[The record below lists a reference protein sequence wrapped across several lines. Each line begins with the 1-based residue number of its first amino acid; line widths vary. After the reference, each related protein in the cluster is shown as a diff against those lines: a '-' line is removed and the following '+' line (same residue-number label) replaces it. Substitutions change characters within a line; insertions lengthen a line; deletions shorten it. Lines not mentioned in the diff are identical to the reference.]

1 MNLIFENVEDRLN
14 FTNCDDI
21 NSSGIRRLTASPMV
35 ASMMSWKDLKFPRSR
50 LGKLSLTV
58 DSWSNRKTYDSYI
71 ISTGV
76 THSPNDW
83 CGYTDLGKQ
92 YDPYMLERKSVFAY
106 LSEKQLS
113 AMRKKKCFLLLDQ
126 SHEGYHTNWLFDW
139 FSDCCTQ
146 YNVSPTQIIYVTGNL
161 GVIEEYANWCNEHPD
176 KEHMCVIPNIQFEEF
191 IYDTAEKQVEII
203 PTSDKQIEYKIQ
215 NINNIKIYNAFQKRS
230 RPHRIWLF
238 SKLYENN
245 LIDHGINSMNA
256 FSYRNSYY
264 EGKML
269 DVELYNSVIKLL
281 PMYPRTDLDDN
292 FKDGF
297 QGPLGGLFERDLN
310 HQATLDSWVS
320 VISEA
325 SFAENTCFISEKTF
339 KPIATR
345 HPFIMYGNKHSLQYL
360 RTLGYKTFDGFIDE
374 SYDDLESWE
383 RLDAIIKILKDI
395 RDMPDE
401 KKIQWFSSM
410 KDILDHNFKVLKDNS
425 TVNMPNAI
433 DTLRDYVS
441 GVNHA

>member
-1 MNLIFENVEDRLN
+1 MNFIFEVLSRQLN
-14 FTNCDDI
+14 FTNCDDV
-21 NSSGIRRLTASPMV
+21 NSSGIKRFTASPMLG
-35 ASMMSWKDLKFPRSR
+35 SILHQKKFKS
-50 LGKLSLTV
+50 SVSNYITQI
-58 DSWSNRKTYDSYI
+58 DSWSNRKLYNQYI
-71 ISTGV
+71 IASGV
-76 THSPNDW
+76 THSPVDW

-92 YDPYMLERKSVFAY
+92 YDLNMLERKSVFAY

-139 FSDCCTQ
+139 FSDCCTH
-146 YNVSPTQIIYVTGNL
+146 YNISPTQIIYITGNL
-161 GVIEEYANWCNEHPD
+161 AVIEEYANWRNKHPD
-176 KEHMCVIPNIQFEEF
+176 KEKMCVIPNFQFEEF
-191 IYDTAEKQVEII
+191 IYDTAEKQIEII
-203 PTSDKQIEYKIQ
+203 PTSDKQIAYKIE
-215 NINNIKIYNAFQKRS
+215 NMKNIKIYNAFQKRS

-245 LIDHGINSMNA
+245 LLDHGINSMNA

-264 EGKML
+264 EGKIL

-297 QGPLGGLFERDLN
+297 AGPLGGLFERDLN

-320 VISEA
+320 VVSEA

-345 HPFIMYGNKHSLQYL
+345 HPFIMYGNKHSLRYL
-360 RTLGYKTFDGFIDE
+360 RTFGYKTFDGFIDE

-383 RLDAIIKILKDI
+383 RLEAIIKILTDI
-395 RDMPDE
+395 QDMPDE

-425 TVNMPNAI
+425 TVNTPKAI

-441 GVNHA
+441 GANHA